1 MDVSAEL
8 DMDEA
13 RKRQLVDAT
22 INNEIE
28 VVVNMIEADLALID
42 HRVNRRSTLLVSRQS
57 GPRKLVRLSGVG
69 LNAVHVVLRGASETG
84 RPVRRLAAEHDLVD
98 GSTWFSNNLRPRFI
112 PSVVMRGHMNSG

>member
-57 GPRKLVRLSGVG
+57 GLRKFVRLSGVG
-69 LNAVHVVLRGASETG
+69 LNAVHVVLRGASETRVVQFG
-84 RPVRRLAAEHDLVD
+84 VLPPNTTSSMGPPVSVTTSSL
-98 GSTWFSNNLRPRFI
+98 GSSHPWSCGAI
-112 PSVVMRGHMNSG
+112 